1 MKKPIWLWQW
11 KFEWRHFICL
21 LWFHVFSLKPLS
33 AFPLNARPLF
43 SKLVK
48 LLQAY
53 IWSVNFTNYCYCF
66 FSWGMGSNG
75 QLGQSTDEEDA
86 WEPGTMLGKQL
97 EQRKVMAVSGGGQ
110 HTVLI
115 AQGICFLFVWMH
127 ATLCFY
133 WRSWACPL

>member
-1 MKKPIWLWQW
+1 MYDQSISRIKC
-11 KFEWRHFICL
+11 F
-21 LWFHVFSLKPLS
+21 
-33 AFPLNARPLF
+33 
-43 SKLVK
+43 
-48 LLQAY
+48 
-53 IWSVNFTNYCYCF
+53 F

-115 AQGICFLFVWMH
+115 AQGNF
-127 ATLCFY
+127 FY
-133 WRSWACPL
+133 T